1 MAIDNYSLLK
11 YLQANGITSGELLGE
26 VFGVSRAAI
35 SKRLKSLDSVVESIP
50 AKGYQLKSGCHF
62 VTDEALV
69 ALSQRYP
76 NVKFDT
82 QLQLP
87 STNTE
92 LIAQARA
99 GDTSPAVLVAELQ
112 TSGRGRRGRVWQQ
125 PLGTGLSFSLRWSF
139 DGGFNILAG
148 LSLSVGLWI
157 AEALSELNYEI
168 ELKWPNDLYLNGAK
182 LGGIL
187 VEVEGDANG
196 PVTVVVGVGIN
207 LTSVP
212 DVGQK
217 VSCLGDVDKDEVLL
231 RIVRHCFDGLSTFDH
246 SGFAPLRTL
255 WMERAL
261 WMDRPVSV
269 ISGEN
274 VRTGVYRG
282 VTDRGEL
289 LFDEAGVIKELSG
302 GEISLRSAE

>member
-1 MAIDNYSLLK
+1 MILDNYTLVK
-11 YLQANGITSGELLGE
+11 YLQTHGITSGELLGE

-35 SKRLKSLDSVVESIP
+35 SKRLKSLDDVVESIP
-50 AKGYQLKSGCHF
+50 AKGYQLKRGCHF

-69 ALSQRYP
+69 ALSQYYP
-76 NVKFDT
+76 NVKFDA

-92 LIAQARA
+92 LITQARD
-99 GDTSPAVLVAELQ
+99 GDTSRAILIAELQ

-139 DGGFNILAG
+139 DGGFNVLAG

-157 AEALSELNYEI
+157 AEALSELNSDI
-168 ELKWPNDLYLNGAK
+168 ELKWPNDLYLDGAK

-196 PVTVVVGVGIN
+196 PVTVVIGIGIN
-207 LTSVP
+207 LTAVP
-212 DVGQK
+212 EVGQK

-231 RIVRHCFDGLSTFDH
+231 RIVRHCFEGLSAFEH
-246 SGFAPLRTL
+246 GGFAPLRAS

-261 WMDRPVSV
+261 WLDRPVSV
-269 ISGEN
+269 ISGDN

-289 LFDEAGVIKELSG
+289 LFEEAGVINELSG
-302 GEISLRSAE
+302 GEISLRSAG